1 MAPHPSW
8 TPPRPRHGPR
18 PAAPPDRGSLLK
30 YLGSKRALLGQVL
43 RAVGAAAGEGA
54 IVADLFSGSARVA
67 HALKAAGW
75 RVVANDHLAFAH
87 ALALGTVQAD
97 AERWSARARQ
107 ILQMFSHLPPAPG
120 WFTAT
125 YAETARY
132 LHPANAARLEAVRE
146 AIERLDPE
154 PELRAVLLAALLQAA
169 DRVDSTAGHQM
180 AFMREWAPRALRPLD
195 LRLPELLPCPAA
207 GPCLALAEDAVELAG
222 ALDCDV
228 AYLDPPYDQ
237 HAYLSNYHVWETLV
251 RWDRPEVYGRAAKRL
266 DCRTRRSAFNS
277 RTAIGPALARLIG
290 ALRART
296 LVVSFGAEGFLAR
309 TELER
314 MLSARGFLRVLEI
327 PHRRY
332 AGTRLG
338 IHNGRG
344 ERVGTPGA
352 ETTVE
357 RLYVASDRRLD
368 LPASQPWAEV

>member
-1 MAPHPSW
+1 VPSHPA
-8 TPPRPRHGPR
+8 R
-18 PAAPPDRGSLLK
+18 AAPPRRPASPPGSGSLIK

-54 IVADLFSGSARVA
+54 VIADLFSGSARVA

-87 ALALGTVQAD
+87 ALATGTVQAD
-97 AERWSARARQ
+97 AERWAVQARG
-107 ILQMFSHLPPAPG
+107 ILEKFAHLPPAPG
-120 WFTAT
+120 WFTET
-125 YAETARY
+125 YAGTARY

-146 AIERLDPE
+146 AIDRLDPE
-154 PELRAVLLAALLQAA
+154 PELRGVLLAALLQAA

-180 AFMREWAPRALRPLD
+180 AFMREWAPRALKPLE
-195 LRLPELLPCPAA
+195 LRLPELLPRPAA
-207 GPCLALAEDAVELAG
+207 GPCLALREDAVELAA

-237 HAYLSNYHVWETLV
+237 HAYLSNYHLWETLV
-251 RWDRPEVYGRAAKRL
+251 RWDRPSVYGRAAKRV
-266 DCRTRRSAFNS
+266 DCRTRRSAFNN
-277 RTAIGPALARLIG
+277 RREIGPAFARLVG
-290 ALRART
+290 ALRAPT
-296 LVVSFGAEGFLAR
+296 LVVSFGAEGFLQR
-309 TELER
+309 GELER
-314 MLSARGFLRVLEI
+314 MLAARGYLRVLDI

-352 ETTVE
+352 DTTME
-357 RLYVASDRRLD
+357 RLYVVSDRRLD
-368 LPASQPWAEV
+368 LPADQPWADACP